1 MLFKII
7 QRNFF
12 AKNEVEHL
20 GFRRTRKGIMPLPD
34 KVQAITKIIVP
45 TIK

>member
-34 KVQAITKIIVP
+34 KVETIMNIAMS